1 MPFID
6 CGVMDFQAAFLLQER
21 LVAGIAAN
29 SEPETLL
36 LMEHP
41 SVYTI
46 GTGGDRA
53 NLLDPESTVIRTN
66 RGGDITWHGSG
77 QLVGYPLVNLG
88 ERGQDL
94 HCWLRFIEELLIRT
108 VAEFGVEA
116 WRVPGITGVWAAR
129 GKLASIGVGVRR
141 WVTMHGFALNIDP
154 DLTQFARINPCGV
167 PGCPVTSLQLE
178 RGYSPSLPEVKR
190 MVETIFWELLADCLP
205 ITRSRNYRIT
215 ISRKDLRGNMKN
227 IMPCPVFPLTVR
239 PPRQRCL
246 RHHPHTR

>member
-1 MPFID
+1 MPVID

-21 LVAGIAAN
+21 LVAGISAN

-41 SVYTI
+41 GVYTI

-53 NLLDPESTVIRTN
+53 NLLDPESTLFRTN
-66 RGGDITWHGSG
+66 RGGDITWHGPG

-108 VAEFGVEA
+108 VAEFGVDA
-116 WRVPGITGVWAAR
+116 WRTPGRTGVWAAR

-141 WVTMHGFALNIDP
+141 WVTMHGFALNVDP
-154 DLTQFARINPCGV
+154 DLTPFSRINPCGL
-167 PGCPVTSLQLE
+167 PGCPVTSLLLE
-178 RGYSPSLPEVKR
+178 SGDSPSLSEVKR
-190 MVETIFWELLADCLP
+190 RVKTIFWELLADCLP
-205 ITRSRNYRIT
+205 ITEKTRIH
-215 ISRKDLRGNMKN
+215 
-227 IMPCPVFPLTVR
+227 
-239 PPRQRCL
+239 
-246 RHHPHTR
+246 RHEFE